1 VECKDLGLMW
11 IKLQEA
17 LTEKFLDPVEEG
29 VDEPGGGGDQGK
41 EQEVGGLQG
50 ILSKFDEIAQN
61 FAKKFGI

>member
-1 VECKDLGLMW
+1 M
-11 IKLQEA
+11 QEA
-17 LTEKFLDPVEEG
+17 LTEKFLDPVEKG

-41 EQEVGGLQG
+41 EQEAVGLQG